1 MRNVEKIEKA
11 FNPYHF
17 LIYAAIGLVSLTIAV
32 YGFIEK
38 SKQDT
43 KDNIKEAVAPLYRN
57 DSIMLNLIRSDI
69 MHWQEEQ
76 LKSSTIVKYIN
87 DPELTKRINEQS
99 ELIQGL
105 TEELKKNDYR
115 TASGKGAS

>member
-17 LIYAAIGLVSLTIAV
+17 LIYAAIGLITATIAV
-32 YGFIEK
+32 YGFFENNKKQMKSVVIEA
-38 SKQDT
+38 
-43 KDNIKEAVAPLYRN
+43 IAPLYYN
-57 DSIMLNLIRSDI
+57 DSVMLDLIKIDI
-69 MHWQEEQ
+69 IHWQQEQ

-87 DPELTKRINEQS
+87 DPGLTQRIQEQS